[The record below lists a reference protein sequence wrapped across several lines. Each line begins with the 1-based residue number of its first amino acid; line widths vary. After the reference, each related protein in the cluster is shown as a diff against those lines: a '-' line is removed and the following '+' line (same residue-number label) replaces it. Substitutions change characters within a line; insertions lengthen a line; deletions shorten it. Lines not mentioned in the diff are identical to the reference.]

1 MRGIDITPPPVGETD
16 ILDWPIAAQAGPVG
30 KPAVVGA
37 RIGNKFLD
45 FQPISLDETN
55 RRAQMLSRVDNKYV
69 VDFEHFN
76 DFLKKIKKKYVVLEI
91 DGRRQFSYDSCY
103 YDDAF
108 GCYYDHHQG
117 RRRRFKVRTREYLDT
132 GGKYFEIKLKGLRG
146 KTEKHRIASEF
157 LVTPQIEGQYLEVLN
172 RVYRKNY
179 RTDMPYALTPS
190 LMVGYKRCTLVA
202 LDGGERVT
210 VDYSIHFSAPENR
223 DSAIRIGDDFI
234 IIETKSADGKGFA
247 DSALKKLKIRKAS
260 KCSKYCIGVNLT
272 GSVSKNNFFRHTLKH
287 VRKNIVSSSEALI
300 ALGQASTGQLAEH
313 GRSTR

>member
-1 MRGIDITPPPVGETD
+1 MGSINITPPLVDETGV
-16 ILDWPIAAQAGPVG
+16 LDLSSAAPAGPEG
-30 KPAVVGA
+30 KSAN
-37 RIGNKFLD
+37 IGSKIGSRFLD

-69 VDFEHFN
+69 VNFELFS
-76 DFLKKIKKKYVVLEI
+76 DFLKKIKKKYAVLEI

-157 LVTPQIEGQYLEVLN
+157 LVAPQIEGRYLEVLN
-172 RVYRKNY
+172 RVYRKSY

-210 VDYSIHFSAPENR
+210 VDYSIRFSDPDNR
-223 DSAIRIGDDFI
+223 DSAVQIGDDFI

-272 GSVSKNNFFRHTLKH
+272 GSVNKNNFFRHTLKH

-300 ALGQASTGQLAEH
+300 ALGQVSTGQLAEQV
-313 GRSTR
+313 RSSR